1 MWFIFPCENKRI
13 QWSLLSLISCD
24 AKTFYLVFLNIIKWK
39 QVLFLL
45 FFFWVSLENILLIL
59 TMYLPVVTFR
69 TMPFIIRGTP
79 AVPQVPFLWIT
90 QSKSPFTINK
100 RSYGLTLKTW

>member
-1 MWFIFPCENKRI
+1 
-13 QWSLLSLISCD
+13 
-24 AKTFYLVFLNIIKWK
+24 
-39 QVLFLL
+39 
-45 FFFWVSLENILLIL
+45 
-59 TMYLPVVTFR
+59 MYLPVVTFR

-100 RSYGLTLKTW
+100 GSYGLTLKTCDDAAEAILRVIDVASEVTEVNDHLK